1 VRELESSLQQ
11 FGEFLLKSRFVKEAA
26 APYCVRF
33 VRQFLSCP
41 ATDEALV
48 DRVRRFCE
56 DLERTGSQEWQVRQA
71 EHALRLYFVNFLERT
86 DWHRTSPSPVI
97 DANGQVTQL
106 AALEQLRQRLR
117 ARHYSY
123 RTEESY
129 TDWARR
135 FLDYLADRQRLQ
147 RPRVDSTAV
156 RDYATHLAVRHHVS
170 ASTQNQAISALLFL
184 CREVLGLDV
193 EALSLAA
200 RAKRGTHLPIVLS
213 MPETA
218 ALLDAMRGTARLMA
232 TLIYGGGLHLSEC
245 CELRV
250 KDLDFD
256 RGSPSCAAV
265 RVTRTGRRC
274 SPSQAATSCRHT
286 CAESEALH
294 KADPQARVRPHIA
307 PLLRNAPAAERS
319 RYPADPGL
327 PWARQRRDDDDLLRL
342 RTGNRDPP
350 AAGHR

>member
-1 VRELESSLQQ
+1 VPVRELESSLQQ

-156 RDYATHLAVRHHVS
+156 RDYATHLAVRQQLS
-170 ASTQNQAISALLFL
+170 ASTQDQAVSALLFR
-184 CREVLGLDV
+184 CREVLGLEV
-193 EALSLAA
+193 EPWPWRHGRNGAL
-200 RAKRGTHLPIVLS
+200 T
-213 MPETA
+213 
-218 ALLDAMRGTARLMA
+218 
-232 TLIYGGGLHLSEC
+232 
-245 CELRV
+245 
-250 KDLDFD
+250 
-256 RGSPSCAAV
+256 SPSC
-265 RVTRTGRRC
+265 
-274 SPSQAATSCRHT
+274 
-286 CAESEALH
+286 
-294 KADPQARVRPHIA
+294 
-307 PLLRNAPAAERS
+307 
-319 RYPADPGL
+319 
-327 PWARQRRDDDDLLRL
+327 
-342 RTGNRDPP
+342 
-350 AAGHR
+350 